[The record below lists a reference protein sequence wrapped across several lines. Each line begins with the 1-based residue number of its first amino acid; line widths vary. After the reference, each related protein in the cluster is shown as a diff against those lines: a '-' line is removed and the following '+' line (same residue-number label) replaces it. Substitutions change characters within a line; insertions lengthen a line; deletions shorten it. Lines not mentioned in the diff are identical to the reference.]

1 MELSE
6 RLAAACAGPGELV
19 ICWLGQAGFYL
30 KDQAGT
36 VFLIDPYFSNCGER
50 IRGFKRLSAQ
60 LCRPEELRPDY
71 YCITHTHF
79 DHYDVDAV
87 PVFIAQSD
95 CSFAG
100 PDSCIAALER
110 DGAPRER
117 LRRLNAGATD
127 TFRSLR
133 ITAVK
138 ADHGDMAPDAIG
150 VLLEMGGHRI
160 YFSGDSAYHADWNA
174 ELRGWKPEI
183 ACLSINGRFGNMDAV
198 QGAETALELGVRTA
212 IPCHFWTFA
221 EHGGDPGLFCQQLEG
236 SACRALPLRQWEI
249 WVVPPIEQG
258 ENENGDHEGSKICGN

>member
-1 MELSE
+1 MELSA
-6 RLAAACAGPGELV
+6 RLAAASAGPGELV

-30 KDQAGT
+30 KDHEGT

-60 LCRPEELRPDY
+60 LCGPEDIRPDY

-95 CSFAG
+95 CIFAG
-100 PDSCIAALER
+100 PDSCITALER

-117 LRRLNAGATD
+117 LRRLNAGTTD

-150 VLLEMGGHRI
+150 ILLEMGGRRI
-160 YFSGDSAYHADWNA
+160 YFSGDSACHPEWNA
-174 ELRGWKPEI
+174 EIRKWQPDI
-183 ACLSINGRFGNMDAV
+183 VCLSINGKFGNMDAV
-198 QGAETALELGVRTA
+198 EGAKTA
-212 IPCHFWTFA
+212 IETGAAWAVPCHFWTFA
-221 EHGGDPGLFCQQLEG
+221 EHGGDPYAFSQYLQSCSESCRPRLMQQG
-236 SACRALPLRQWEI
+236 EI
-249 WVVPPIEQG
+249 W
-258 ENENGDHEGSKICGN
+258 NTAEGTGGKE